1 LKERRGGRPEG
12 EHFKSAAWMT
22 AAGFGATGVGGGGI
36 QRIDISLLPHKSEV
50 DTVDI
55 VFKKCINA

>member
-1 LKERRGGRPEG
+1 
-12 EHFKSAAWMT
+12 MT